1 MKVLLRYIKPYGAFM
16 LLTLFLKFAASMMD
30 LLIPS
35 LLAKI
40 IDDIVPT
47 EEVSLIFWWGGVM
60 IGCAVISVTTN
71 VRANRMAEVSAGGM
85 TRQLRHDLFTKITY
99 LSAGQMDEITV
110 SSAVSRLTSDTY
122 HVNRMLARVQR
133 LGVRGPIL
141 LTGGMLITMTM
152 EPKLASVLAAALP
165 FIILIVWAVT
175 KCSIPVYAGQQK
187 ILDKM
192 VRILQENITGVRVI
206 RALSR
211 TDYERQRYDGV
222 NEELAKIEQKAGR
235 ISSASGPA
243 TTLVLNLG
251 LTAVIIAG
259 AYLVQKGE
267 TGPGAIIAFLSYF
280 ILILNAMLGI
290 TRIFVM
296 CSKGMASLG
305 RINEVLEK
313 PEEMQVQTP
322 KQPEE
327 MQAAGNSSDHDVPL
341 LEFRDVCFSY
351 NGKGDHLS
359 HISFA
364 LRRGES
370 LGIIGA
376 TGSGKSTIVNL
387 LLRFYDVDAGSI
399 RIGGRRIETIP
410 YEELRA
416 MFGVVF
422 QNDYLMA
429 ASVEENI
436 DFFRGLS
443 VEQIR
448 EAARYAQA
456 EAFIREK
463 EGDMDARIA
472 VRGNNLSGGQKQR
485 IMIARAL
492 AAKPEIL
499 ILDDASSALD
509 YKTDAKL
516 RKELGTYF
524 QDTTTINIAQ
534 RISSIQGAD
543 HILVLEDGGCIGY
556 GTHRELLESCPAYRM
571 IYELQMGQQEDGPGA
586 DGPGADGQGAGDG
599 ASATGGGKETAPRH
613 RESGKEAA
621 CGYEG

>member
-1 MKVLLRYIKPYGAFM
+1 MKILLRYIKPYGAFM

-47 EEVSLIFWWGGVM
+47 GEVSLIFWWGGVM

-152 EPKLASVLAAALP
+152 ELKLASVLAAALP

-410 YEELRA
+410 YQELRA

-516 RKELGTYF
+516 RKELGTHF

-543 HILVLEDGGCIGY
+543 HILVLEDGCCIGY
-556 GTHRELLESCPAYRM
+556 GTHRELLESCPAYQM

-586 DGPGADGQGAGDG
+586 GGRGAGDG
-599 ASATGGGKETAPRH
+599 ALATGGGKETAPRH

>member
-1 MKVLLRYIKPYGAFM
+1 MKTILKYMKPYNTYILFT
-16 LLTLFLKFAASMMD
+16 LLLKFGASMMD

-40 IDDIVPT
+40 IDDIVPLG
-47 EEVSLIFWWGGVM
+47 EVRLIFWWGGVM
-60 IGCAVISVTTN
+60 ILCAVISVTTN
-71 VRANRMAEVSAGGM
+71 VRANRMAEISAGGM
-85 TRQLRHDLFTKITY
+85 TRQLRHDLFEKITY
-99 LSAGQMDEITV
+99 LSARQMNEFTV

-122 HVNRMLARVQR
+122 NVNRMMARMQR

-141 LTGGMLITMTM
+141 LTGGILITVTM
-152 EPKLASVLAAALP
+152 EPKLASVLIASLP
-165 FIILIVWAVT
+165 FIAVIVWVVT
-175 KCSIPVYAGQQK
+175 KLSIPVYTWQQRV
-187 ILDKM
+187 LDGL
-192 VRILQENITGVRVI
+192 VRVLQENITGVRVI

-211 TDYERQRYDGV
+211 TDYERERYDGV
-222 NEELAKIEQKAGR
+222 NEELARIEQKAGR

-251 LTAVIIAG
+251 LTAVIITG

-305 RINEVLEK
+305 RISEVLEA
-313 PEEMQVQTP
+313 PEEMQVQIRS
-322 KQPEE
+322 EE
-327 MQAAGNSSDHDVPL
+327 SDKAIAGVSEESIPL
-341 LEFRDVCFSY
+341 VEFRDVSFSY

-359 HISFA
+359 HISFT
-364 LRRGES
+364 LKKGES

-387 LLRFYDVDAGSI
+387 LLRFYDVDSGSI
-399 RIGGRRIETIP
+399 WIGGRRIDTIP
-410 YEELRA
+410 YPELRA

-429 ASVEENI
+429 SSVEENI
-436 DFFRGLS
+436 DFFRGLDGAQ
-443 VEQIR
+443 VR
-448 EAARYAQA
+448 EAAQYAQA

-463 EGDMDARIA
+463 EGEMDARIA

-492 AAKPEIL
+492 AAKPKIL

-516 RKELGTYF
+516 RKELGANF
-524 QDTTTINIAQ
+524 RNTTTINIAQ
-534 RISSIQGAD
+534 RVSSIQGAD

-556 GTHRELLESCPAYRM
+556 GTHTELLEQCAEYRL
-571 IYELQMGQQEDGPGA
+571 IYELQMGQ
-586 DGPGADGQGAGDG
+586 
-599 ASATGGGKETAPRH
+599 KEFGSDTAPVVA
-613 RESGKEAA
+613 G
-621 CGYEG
+621 

>member
-1 MKVLLRYIKPYGAFM
+1 MKILLRYIRPYGAFM

-47 EEVSLIFWWGGVM
+47 GEVSQIFWWGGVM

-71 VRANRMAEVSAGGM
+71 VRANRMAEISAGGM
-85 TRQLRHDLFTKITY
+85 TRQLRHDLFTKIIC

-122 HVNRMLARVQR
+122 HVNRMMARVQR

-165 FIILIVWAVT
+165 FIILIVWVVT
-175 KCSIPVYAGQQK
+175 KFSIPVYARQQK

-192 VRILQENITGVRVI
+192 VRVLQENITGVRVI

-211 TDYERQRYDGV
+211 TDYERERFDEV

-305 RINEVLEK
+305 RINEVLEE
-313 PEEMQVQTP
+313 PEAMQVSTQPAVEMPEQSEAQTSP
-322 KQPEE
+322 PSVKERS
-327 MQAAGNSSDHDVPL
+327 GKNSPI
-341 LEFRDVCFSY
+341 LEFRDVSFSY

-364 LRRGES
+364 LQKGES
-370 LGIIGA
+370 LGVIGA

-387 LLRFYDVDAGSI
+387 LLRFYDVDEGSI
-399 RIGGRRIETIP
+399 WIGGRRIDTIP
-410 YEELRA
+410 YPELRA

-443 VEQIR
+443 REQIR
-448 EAARYAQA
+448 EAAGYAQA

-485 IMIARAL
+485 IMIARSL

-516 RKELGTYF
+516 RKELGKHF
-524 QDTTTINIAQ
+524 RNTTTINIAQ

-543 HILVLEDGGCIGY
+543 HILVLEDGRCIGY
-556 GTHRELLESCPAYRM
+556 GTHGELLQSCPAYQM
-571 IYELQMGQQEDGPGA
+571 IYELQMGQREEA
-586 DGPGADGQGAGDG
+586 SGD
-599 ASATGGGKETAPRH
+599 ER
-613 RESGKEAA
+613 
-621 CGYEG
+621 

>member
-1 MKVLLRYIKPYGAFM
+1 MKTILKYMKPYDTYILFT
-16 LLTLFLKFAASMMD
+16 LLLKFGASMMD

-40 IDDIVPT
+40 IDDIVPLG
-47 EEVSLIFWWGGVM
+47 EVRLIFWWGGVM
-60 IGCAVISVTTN
+60 ILCAVISVTTN
-71 VRANRMAEVSAGGM
+71 VRANRMAEISAGGM
-85 TRQLRHDLFTKITY
+85 TRQLRHDLFEKITY
-99 LSAGQMDEITV
+99 LSARQMNEFTV

-122 HVNRMLARVQR
+122 NVNRMMARMQR

-141 LTGGMLITMTM
+141 LTGGILITVTM
-152 EPKLASVLAAALP
+152 EPKLASVLIASLP
-165 FIILIVWAVT
+165 FIIVIVWIVT
-175 KCSIPVYAGQQK
+175 KLSIPVYTGQQRV
-187 ILDKM
+187 LDGL
-192 VRILQENITGVRVI
+192 VRVLQENITGVRVI

-211 TDYERQRYDGV
+211 TDYERERYDGV
-222 NEELAKIEQKAGR
+222 NEELARIEQKAGR

-251 LTAVIIAG
+251 LTAVIITG

-305 RINEVLEK
+305 RISEVLEA
-313 PEEMQVQTP
+313 PEEMQVHIRS
-322 KQPEE
+322 EE
-327 MQAAGNSSDHDVPL
+327 SDKAIAGVSEESIPL
-341 LEFRDVCFSY
+341 VEFRDVSFSY

-359 HISFA
+359 HISFT
-364 LRRGES
+364 LKKGES

-387 LLRFYDVDAGSI
+387 LLRFYDVDSGSI
-399 RIGGRRIETIP
+399 WIGGRRIDTIP
-410 YEELRA
+410 YPELRA
-416 MFGVVF
+416 MFGLVF

-429 ASVEENI
+429 SSVEENI
-436 DFFRGLS
+436 DFFRGLDGAQVS
-443 VEQIR
+443 
-448 EAARYAQA
+448 EAAQYAQA

-463 EGDMDARIA
+463 EGEMDARIA

-492 AAKPEIL
+492 AAKPKIL

-516 RKELGTYF
+516 RKELGKHF
-524 QDTTTINIAQ
+524 RNTTTINIAQ

-543 HILVLEDGGCIGY
+543 HILVLEDGRCIGY
-556 GTHRELLESCPAYRM
+556 GTHGELLQNCAAYQM
-571 IYELQMGQQEDGPGA
+571 IYELQMGQREEA
-586 DGPGADGQGAGDG
+586 SGD
-599 ASATGGGKETAPRH
+599 ER
-613 RESGKEAA
+613 
-621 CGYEG
+621 

>member
-1 MKVLLRYIKPYGAFM
+1 MKTILKYMKPYNTYILFT
-16 LLTLFLKFAASMMD
+16 LLLKFGASMMD

-40 IDDIVPT
+40 IDDIVPLG
-47 EEVSLIFWWGGVM
+47 EVRLIFWWGGVM
-60 IGCAVISVTTN
+60 ILCAVISVTTN
-71 VRANRMAEVSAGGM
+71 VRANRMAEISAGGM
-85 TRQLRHDLFTKITY
+85 TRQLRHDLFEKITY
-99 LSAGQMDEITV
+99 LSARQMNEFTV

-122 HVNRMLARVQR
+122 NVNRMMARMQR

-141 LTGGMLITMTM
+141 LTGGILITVTM
-152 EPKLASVLAAALP
+152 EPKLASVLIASLP
-165 FIILIVWAVT
+165 FIAVIVWVVT
-175 KCSIPVYAGQQK
+175 KLSIPVYTGQQRV
-187 ILDKM
+187 LDGL
-192 VRILQENITGVRVI
+192 VRVLQENITGVRVI

-211 TDYERQRYDGV
+211 TDYERERYDGV
-222 NEELAKIEQKAGR
+222 NEELARIEQKAGR

-251 LTAVIIAG
+251 LTAVIITG

-290 TRIFVM
+290 TRILVM

-305 RINEVLEK
+305 RISEVLEA
-313 PEEMQVQTP
+313 PEEMQVQIRS
-322 KQPEE
+322 EE
-327 MQAAGNSSDHDVPL
+327 SDKAIAGVSEESIPL
-341 LEFRDVCFSY
+341 VEFRDVSFSY

-359 HISFA
+359 HISFT
-364 LRRGES
+364 LKKGES

-387 LLRFYDVDAGSI
+387 LLRFYDVDSGSI
-399 RIGGRRIETIP
+399 WIGGRRIDTIP
-410 YEELRA
+410 YPELRA

-429 ASVEENI
+429 SSVEENI
-436 DFFRGLS
+436 DFFRGFDGAQ
-443 VEQIR
+443 VR
-448 EAARYAQA
+448 EAAQYAQA

-463 EGDMDARIA
+463 EGEMDARIA

-492 AAKPEIL
+492 AAKPKIL

-516 RKELGTYF
+516 RKELGKHF
-524 QDTTTINIAQ
+524 RNTTTINIAQ

-543 HILVLEDGGCIGY
+543 HILVLEDGRCIGY
-556 GTHRELLESCPAYRM
+556 GTHGELLQNCAAYQM
-571 IYELQMGQQEDGPGA
+571 IYELQMGQREEA
-586 DGPGADGQGAGDG
+586 SGD
-599 ASATGGGKETAPRH
+599 ER
-613 RESGKEAA
+613 
-621 CGYEG
+621 

>member
-1 MKVLLRYIKPYGAFM
+1 MKPYNTYILFT
-16 LLTLFLKFAASMMD
+16 LLLKFGASMMD

-40 IDDIVPT
+40 IDDIVPLG
-47 EEVSLIFWWGGVM
+47 EVRLIFWWGGVM
-60 IGCAVISVTTN
+60 ILCAVISVTTN
-71 VRANRMAEVSAGGM
+71 VRANRMAEISAGGM
-85 TRQLRHDLFTKITY
+85 TRQLRHDLFEKITY
-99 LSAGQMDEITV
+99 LSARQMNEFTV

-122 HVNRMLARVQR
+122 NVNRMMARMQR

-141 LTGGMLITMTM
+141 LTGGILITVTM
-152 EPKLASVLAAALP
+152 EPKLASVLIASLP
-165 FIILIVWAVT
+165 FIAVIVWVVT
-175 KCSIPVYAGQQK
+175 KLSIPVYTGQQRV
-187 ILDKM
+187 LDGL
-192 VRILQENITGVRVI
+192 VRVLQENITGVRVI

-211 TDYERQRYDGV
+211 TDYERERYDGV
-222 NEELAKIEQKAGR
+222 NEELARIEQKAGR

-251 LTAVIIAG
+251 LTAVIITG

-305 RINEVLEK
+305 RISEVLEA
-313 PEEMQVQTP
+313 PEEMQVQIRS
-322 KQPEE
+322 EE
-327 MQAAGNSSDHDVPL
+327 SDKAIAGVSEESIPL
-341 LEFRDVCFSY
+341 VEFRDVSFSY

-359 HISFA
+359 HISFT
-364 LRRGES
+364 LKKGES

-387 LLRFYDVDAGSI
+387 LLRFYDVDSGSI
-399 RIGGRRIETIP
+399 WIGGRRIDTIP
-410 YEELRA
+410 YPELRA

-429 ASVEENI
+429 SSVEENI
-436 DFFRGLS
+436 DFFRGFDGAQ
-443 VEQIR
+443 VR
-448 EAARYAQA
+448 EAAQYAQA

-463 EGDMDARIA
+463 EGEMDARIA

-516 RKELGTYF
+516 RKELGAYF
-524 QDTTTINIAQ
+524 RNTTTINIAQ
-534 RISSIQGAD
+534 RVSSIQGAD

-556 GTHRELLESCPAYRM
+556 GTHTELLEQCAEYRL
-571 IYELQMGQQEDGPGA
+571 IYELQMGQKEFG
-586 DGPGADGQGAGDG
+586 GD
-599 ASATGGGKETAPRH
+599 TAPATA
-613 RESGKEAA
+613 G
-621 CGYEG
+621 

>member
-1 MKVLLRYIKPYGAFM
+1 MKTILILKYMKPYDTYILFT
-16 LLTLFLKFAASMMD
+16 LLLKFGASMMD

-40 IDDIVPT
+40 IDDIVPLG
-47 EEVSLIFWWGGVM
+47 EVRLIFWWGGVM
-60 IGCAVISVTTN
+60 ILCAVISVTTN
-71 VRANRMAEVSAGGM
+71 VRANRMAEISAGGM
-85 TRQLRHDLFTKITY
+85 TRQLRHDLFEKITY
-99 LSAGQMDEITV
+99 LSARQMNEFTV

-122 HVNRMLARVQR
+122 NVNRMMARMQR

-141 LTGGMLITMTM
+141 LTGGILITVTM
-152 EPKLASVLAAALP
+152 EPKLASVLIASLP
-165 FIILIVWAVT
+165 FIAVIVWVVT
-175 KCSIPVYAGQQK
+175 KLSIPVYTGQQRV
-187 ILDKM
+187 LDGL
-192 VRILQENITGVRVI
+192 VRVLQENITGVRVI

-211 TDYERQRYDGV
+211 TDYERERYDGV
-222 NEELAKIEQKAGR
+222 NEELARIEQKAGR

-251 LTAVIIAG
+251 LTAVIITG

-290 TRIFVM
+290 TRILVM

-305 RINEVLEK
+305 RISEVLEA
-313 PEEMQVQTP
+313 PEEMQVQIRS
-322 KQPEE
+322 EE
-327 MQAAGNSSDHDVPL
+327 SDKAIAGVSEESIPL
-341 LEFRDVCFSY
+341 VEFRDVSFSY

-359 HISFA
+359 HISFT
-364 LRRGES
+364 LKKGES

-387 LLRFYDVDAGSI
+387 LLRFYDVDSGSI
-399 RIGGRRIETIP
+399 WIGSRRIDTIP
-410 YEELRA
+410 YPELRA

-429 ASVEENI
+429 SSVEENI
-436 DFFRGLS
+436 DFLRGFDGAQ
-443 VEQIR
+443 VR
-448 EAARYAQA
+448 EAAQYAQA

-463 EGDMDARIA
+463 EGEMDARIA

-492 AAKPEIL
+492 AAKPKIL

-516 RKELGTYF
+516 RKELGKHF
-524 QDTTTINIAQ
+524 RNTTTINIAQ

-543 HILVLEDGGCIGY
+543 HILVLEDGRCIGY
-556 GTHRELLESCPAYRM
+556 GTHGELLQNCAAYQM
-571 IYELQMGQQEDGPGA
+571 IYELQMGQREEA
-586 DGPGADGQGAGDG
+586 SGD
-599 ASATGGGKETAPRH
+599 ER
-613 RESGKEAA
+613 
-621 CGYEG
+621 

>member
-1 MKVLLRYIKPYGAFM
+1 MKTILKYMKPYDTYILFT
-16 LLTLFLKFAASMMD
+16 LLLKFGASMMD

-40 IDDIVPT
+40 IDDIVPLG
-47 EEVSLIFWWGGVM
+47 EVRLIFWWGGVM
-60 IGCAVISVTTN
+60 ILCAVISVTTN
-71 VRANRMAEVSAGGM
+71 VRANRMAEISAGGM
-85 TRQLRHDLFTKITY
+85 TRQLRHDLFEKITY
-99 LSAGQMDEITV
+99 LSARQMNEFTV

-122 HVNRMLARVQR
+122 NVNRMMARMQR

-141 LTGGMLITMTM
+141 LTGGILITVTM
-152 EPKLASVLAAALP
+152 EPKLASVLIASLP
-165 FIILIVWAVT
+165 FIAVIVWVVT
-175 KCSIPVYAGQQK
+175 KLSIPVYTGQQRV
-187 ILDKM
+187 LDGL
-192 VRILQENITGVRVI
+192 VRVLQENITGVRVI

-211 TDYERQRYDGV
+211 TDYERERYDGV
-222 NEELAKIEQKAGR
+222 NEELARIEQKAGR

-251 LTAVIIAG
+251 LTAVIITG

-305 RINEVLEK
+305 RISEVLEA
-313 PEEMQVQTP
+313 PEEMQVQIRS
-322 KQPEE
+322 EE
-327 MQAAGNSSDHDVPL
+327 SDKAIAGVSEESIPL
-341 LEFRDVCFSY
+341 VEFRDVSFSY

-359 HISFA
+359 HISFT
-364 LRRGES
+364 LKKGES

-387 LLRFYDVDAGSI
+387 LLRFYDVDSGSI
-399 RIGGRRIETIP
+399 WIGGRRIDTIP
-410 YEELRA
+410 YPELRA
-416 MFGVVF
+416 MFGLVF

-429 ASVEENI
+429 SSVEENI
-436 DFFRGLS
+436 DFFRGLDGAQ
-443 VEQIR
+443 VR
-448 EAARYAQA
+448 EAAQYAQA
-456 EAFIREK
+456 EAFKREK
-463 EGDMDARIA
+463 EGEMDARIA

-492 AAKPEIL
+492 AAKPKIL

-516 RKELGTYF
+516 RKELGKHF
-524 QDTTTINIAQ
+524 RNTTTINIAQ
-534 RISSIQGAD
+534 RVSSIQGAD

-556 GTHRELLESCPAYRM
+556 GTHTELLEQCAEYRL
-571 IYELQMGQQEDGPGA
+571 IYELQMGQKEFGSDTSPVV
-586 DGPGADGQGAGDG
+586 AG
-599 ASATGGGKETAPRH
+599 
-613 RESGKEAA
+613 
-621 CGYEG
+621 

>member
-1 MKVLLRYIKPYGAFM
+1 MKTILKYMKPYNTYILFT
-16 LLTLFLKFAASMMD
+16 LLLKFGASMMD

-40 IDDIVPT
+40 IDDIVPLG
-47 EEVSLIFWWGGVM
+47 EVRLIFWWGGVM
-60 IGCAVISVTTN
+60 ILCAVISVTTN
-71 VRANRMAEVSAGGM
+71 VRANRMAEISAGGM
-85 TRQLRHDLFTKITY
+85 TRQLRHDLFEKITY
-99 LSAGQMDEITV
+99 LSARQMNEFTV

-122 HVNRMLARVQR
+122 NVNRMMARMQR

-141 LTGGMLITMTM
+141 LTGGILITVTM
-152 EPKLASVLAAALP
+152 EPKLASVLIASLP
-165 FIILIVWAVT
+165 FIAVIVWVVT
-175 KCSIPVYAGQQK
+175 KLSIPVYTGQQRV
-187 ILDKM
+187 LDGL
-192 VRILQENITGVRVI
+192 VRVLQENITGVRVI

-211 TDYERQRYDGV
+211 TDYERERYDGV
-222 NEELAKIEQKAGR
+222 NEELARIEQKAGR

-251 LTAVIIAG
+251 LTAVIITG

-305 RINEVLEK
+305 RISEVLEA
-313 PEEMQVQTP
+313 PEEMQVQIRS
-322 KQPEE
+322 EE
-327 MQAAGNSSDHDVPL
+327 SDKAIAGVSEESIPL
-341 LEFRDVCFSY
+341 VEFRDVSFSY

-359 HISFA
+359 HISFT
-364 LRRGES
+364 LKKGES

-387 LLRFYDVDAGSI
+387 LLRFYDVDSGSI
-399 RIGGRRIETIP
+399 WIGGRRIDTIP
-410 YEELRA
+410 YPELRA

-429 ASVEENI
+429 SSVEENI
-436 DFFRGLS
+436 DFFRGFDGAQ
-443 VEQIR
+443 VR
-448 EAARYAQA
+448 EAAQYAQA

-463 EGDMDARIA
+463 EGEMDARIA

-516 RKELGTYF
+516 RKELGAYF
-524 QDTTTINIAQ
+524 RNTTTINIAQ
-534 RISSIQGAD
+534 RVSSIQGAD

-556 GTHRELLESCPAYRM
+556 GTHTELLEQCAEYRL
-571 IYELQMGQQEDGPGA
+571 IYELQMGQKEFG
-586 DGPGADGQGAGDG
+586 GD
-599 ASATGGGKETAPRH
+599 TAPATA
-613 RESGKEAA
+613 G
-621 CGYEG
+621 

>member
-1 MKVLLRYIKPYGAFM
+1 MKILLRYIKPYGVFM

-47 EEVSLIFWWGGVM
+47 GEVSLIFWWGGVM

-211 TDYERQRYDGV
+211 TDYERKRYDGV

-259 AYLVQKGE
+259 AYLVQQGE

-305 RINEVLEK
+305 RINEVLEQ
-313 PEEMQVQTP
+313 PEEMQVQVP
-322 KQPEE
+322 EQP
-327 MQAAGNSSDHDVPL
+327 DHDVPL

-364 LRRGES
+364 LRKGES

-410 YEELRA
+410 YQELRA

-443 VEQIR
+443 IEQIR

-456 EAFIREK
+456 ETFIREK

-516 RKELGTYF
+516 RKELGTHF

-556 GTHRELLESCPAYRM
+556 GTHRELLESCPAYQM

-586 DGPGADGQGAGDG
+586 DGKGADGRGAGDG
-599 ASATGGGKETAPRH
+599 ASATGGGKETAPQH